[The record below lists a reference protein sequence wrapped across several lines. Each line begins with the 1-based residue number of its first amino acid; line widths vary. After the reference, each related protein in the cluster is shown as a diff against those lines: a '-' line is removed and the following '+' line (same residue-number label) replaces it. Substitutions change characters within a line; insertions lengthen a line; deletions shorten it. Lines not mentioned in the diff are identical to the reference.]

1 MRRRTVSHVEA
12 ARRGWKRVDP
22 RPWSTLNARWHFL
35 RAPFVG
41 PQLKLEHCG
50 HPTAHRPW
58 ALVRETETTRELLGA
73 FATLADGMDAAAPH
87 AAQLERRAS
96 ELIVEVDER

>member
-12 ARRGWKRVDP
+12 ARRGWQRVDP
-22 RPWSTLNARWHFL
+22 RPWSSLSARWHFL
-35 RAPFVG
+35 RAPLVG

-58 ALVRETETTRELLGA
+58 ALVREDATSRELLGA
-73 FATLADGMDAAAPH
+73 FATLADAMDAAEPH
-87 AAQLERRAS
+87 ARTLARQSAS
-96 ELIVEVDER
+96 SK